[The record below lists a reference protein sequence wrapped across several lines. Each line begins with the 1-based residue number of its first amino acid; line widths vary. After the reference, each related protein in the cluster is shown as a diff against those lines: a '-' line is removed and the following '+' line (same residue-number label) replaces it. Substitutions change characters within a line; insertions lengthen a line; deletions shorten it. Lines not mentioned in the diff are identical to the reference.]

1 MAPYVSSFT
10 GPGPT
15 ATQEGTAFLPL
26 AAPWA
31 GPPKRS
37 PLCPTEGSPG
47 PQALRT
53 LTGAADPSPSP
64 GREGAGQ
71 GEAWRG
77 LDGGRTVVLN
87 QGQCLLGISG
97 SIRGRFWNRG
107 QVLLASN
114 GPAWGC
120 CSASHG
126 TQDGPRT
133 KDDVAPGSP
142 EQRRRPCPQKPQLC
156 PSSIICGPSQ
166 SQSQLIGREAP
177 HLSTSHAPAPALGGR
192 MGAPDCTAR
201 ESRCPMLLDPR
212 QAGTRQPPHRPL
224 GAVALLSPSFQ
235 MKKPRRGVTW
245 SPTAQTAQRP
255 CGRVTPGPTCDS
267 RARPGG
273 RLTCPVL

>member
-1 MAPYVSSFT
+1 MEDGAGGRWEGGENVVPLKGDGDGAAGPTPGGRGRGPSALAEQPPRRRGARSHTSCTAGVGGCDVAPYVSSFT

-53 LTGAADPSPSP
+53 LTGAADPFPSP

-77 LDGGRTVVLN
+77 LDGGRTVILN

-192 MGAPDCTAR
+192 MGAPDRTAR
-201 ESRCPMLLDPR
+201 ESRGPMLLDP
-212 QAGTRQPPHRPL
+212 
-224 GAVALLSPSFQ
+224 
-235 MKKPRRGVTW
+235 
-245 SPTAQTAQRP
+245 
-255 CGRVTPGPTCDS
+255 
-267 RARPGG
+267 
-273 RLTCPVL
+273 